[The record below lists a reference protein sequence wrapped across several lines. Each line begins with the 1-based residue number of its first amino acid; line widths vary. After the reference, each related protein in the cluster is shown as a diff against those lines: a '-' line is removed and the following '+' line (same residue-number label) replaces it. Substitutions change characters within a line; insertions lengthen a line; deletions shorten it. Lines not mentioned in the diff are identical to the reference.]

1 MTGAEE
7 RGGGILERRSL
18 RHNPATLGINIILLF
33 FWKTGGLG
41 KQKSHDV

>member
-7 RGGGILERRSL
+7 RGGGILERRLL
-18 RHNPATLGINIILLF
+18 RHNPATLVINIILLF
-33 FWKTGGLG
+33 IWKTEGLG